1 MQHHHGFDEALSLR
15 GFSLLL
21 AGLAMLGP
29 FSIDTYLPAFPDI
42 ALALNA
48 SQLQVQQT
56 LTAYMAMFALMILWH
71 GSLSDAFGRRRV
83 ILLGLVAY
91 VLASLFCAF
100 AVRIEMLWIG
110 RALQG
115 MVGGVGFAVGRAV
128 VRDLYDGPQA
138 QRLMARIAVIFAIA
152 PALAPMAGGQLQRF
166 FGWRG
171 VFFFLAVLAAV
182 LLWLCWRYLPETLP
196 PAARQPFSPS
206 SLWQGYRSVF
216 SSPEFTLLSL
226 ALATNFVGFFVYVL
240 ASPVFIIEHLG
251 LTAQSFGWMFVPMV
265 CGMMLGSY
273 ANGKLAGRL
282 SPRRT
287 IALGYLVMALAAVSN
302 VLINRLMPAQLPTA
316 IIPLFLY
323 VGGMALTMP
332 CLQLLAM
339 DLFPARHGMA
349 SSCQG
354 MIQSVVNAITAGLL
368 APALWGSTQSLAWG
382 MAGFLCAGGL
392 FFALSVRANRRP
404 TPHQSA

>member
-1 MQHHHGFDEALSLR
+1 MQQHHRLDKAFSPH

-29 FSIDTYLPAFPDI
+29 FSIDTYLPSFPDI
-42 ALALNA
+42 ATALNA
-48 SQLQVQQT
+48 TQLQVQQT
-56 LTAYMAMFALMILWH
+56 LTAYMVMFAVMILWH
-71 GSLSDAFGRRRV
+71 GSLSDALGRRRV
-83 ILLGLVAY
+83 ILFGLGAY

-100 AVRIEMLWIG
+100 AVRIEMLWLG

-128 VRDLYDGPQA
+128 VRDVYDGPQA
-138 QRLMARIAVIFAIA
+138 QRLMARIALIFAIA
-152 PALAPMAGGQLQRF
+152 PALAPVVGGQLQHM

-171 VFFFLAVLAAV
+171 VFFFLAALAAV

-196 PAARQPFSPS
+196 PAARQTFSPR
-206 SLWQGYRSVF
+206 SLWEGYRSVF
-216 SSPEFTLLSL
+216 SSAEFIWLSL
-226 ALATNFVGFFVYVL
+226 ALAANFVGFFVYVL
-240 ASPVFIIEHLG
+240 SSPVFIIQHLG
-251 LTAQSFGWMFVPMV
+251 LSPQSFGWMFVPMV

-273 ANGKLAGRL
+273 TNGRLAGRL

-287 IALGYLVMALAAVSN
+287 ILLGYLVMALAALGN
-302 VLINRLMPAQLPTA
+302 VLLNHLTKAQIPFA
-316 IIPLFLY
+316 IAPLFLY
-323 VGGMALTMP
+323 VGGMALAMP

-354 MIQSVVNAITAGLL
+354 MIQSVVNAVTAGVL
-368 APALWGSTQSLAWG
+368 APMLWGSTRTLAWG
-382 MAGFLCAGGL
+382 MAGFLCFGGL
-392 FFALSVRANRRP
+392 IFALALQIHRQRLARARV
-404 TPHQSA
+404 